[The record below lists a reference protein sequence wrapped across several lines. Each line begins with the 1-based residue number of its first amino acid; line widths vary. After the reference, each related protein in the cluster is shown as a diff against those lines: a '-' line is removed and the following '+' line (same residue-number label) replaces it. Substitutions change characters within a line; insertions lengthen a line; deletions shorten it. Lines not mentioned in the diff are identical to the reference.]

1 MGVVVS
7 WRSILFQL
15 FVSYFLLRASW
26 LFFTSLCLIGLWSFL
41 WLFSALVVL
50 RYQLIFYF
58 CSFICIF
65 SVWVC
70 SDLRSYLNWIDKP
83 VWSLIWV
90 CVPFLSSGFAN
101 LPCRFAIKVKACF
114 LSTPMLSNALLGEC
128 HGLCSFFCLQMV
140 PTCRRFLH
148 KSSFPWT
155 YLLSDS
161 CSFSFLHCLCCFMG
175 CLPRAFLSLDWP
187 RCSCKD
193 CSPIRF
199 HFQLQSNSVRC
210 DLTLLFYWLGDRIDH
225 HSITDCSCPKS

>member
-1 MGVVVS
+1 MGVCTFSIFRVCKLALSLCYQGKSMFPFNTYAVECTS
-7 WRSILFQL
+7 WRM
-15 FVSYFLLRASW
+15 SW
-26 LFFTSLCLIGLWSFL
+26 T
-41 WLFSALVVL
+41 V
-50 RYQLIFYF
+50 
-58 CSFICIF
+58 
-65 SVWVC
+65 
-70 SDLRSYLNWIDKP
+70 
-83 VWSLIWV
+83 
-90 CVPFLSSGFAN
+90 
-101 LPCRFAIKVKACF
+101 
-114 LSTPMLSNALLGEC
+114 
-128 HGLCSFFCLQMV
+128 LCSFFCLQMV

-210 DLTLLFYWLGDRIDH
+210 DLTLLFY
-225 HSITDCSCPKS
+225 